1 MSIQTGINLLGAAV
15 WRVRWQES
23 GRGSRMNLRSFA
35 ATRDAERFEAE
46 LTRDLDLGAHA
57 PGVMPE
63 RPDGGLPA
71 RTARMRVIWS
81 SSRQAGPT

>member
-1 MSIQTGINLLGAAV
+1 MH
-15 WRVRWQES
+15 
-23 GRGSRMNLRSFA
+23 LRSFA

-46 LTRDLDLGAHA
+46 LTRARDLGARV
-57 PGVMPE
+57 PGAMPE

-71 RTARMRVIWS
+71 RTARVRVIWS